1 MEYWMFSENSA
12 ERQAAAMKASA
23 ASWKPRGREGLQR
36 KKSAQARSAASQNPV
51 SRAKKR
57 NFGLVMPV

>member
-1 MEYWMFSENSA
+1 
-12 ERQAAAMKASA
+12 MKASA
-23 ASWKPRGREGLQR
+23 ASRKPRGREGLYR
-36 KKSAQARSAASQNPV
+36 KMSAQAKSAASQSPV

>member
-1 MEYWMFSENSA
+1 
-12 ERQAAAMKASA
+12 MKASA
-23 ASWKPRGREGLQR
+23 ASWKPRGREGFQR